1 MLYCFALSGPY
12 NFHLGSFLCSI
23 NKHHSFPVF
32 FFFFLHRSQ
41 VRAKGRTQVAD
52 SGKGGRGSLLLL
64 LTRFQKRPLKAA
76 GPGIV
81 SFLIVMDCQ

>member
-1 MLYCFALSGPY
+1 MDYIIFILEAFYVVL
-12 NFHLGSFLCSI
+12 I
-23 NKHHSFPVF
+23 NTIASQWF

>member
-1 MLYCFALSGPY
+1 MDYIIFILEAFYVVL
-12 NFHLGSFLCSI
+12 I
-23 NKHHSFPVF
+23 NTIASQC